1 MTTQLSLF
9 PEMEIKSN
17 KYTSVNDTYFGFEIF
32 EEILAAINERN
43 SVTED
48 NMFRAGVGSADAAV
62 RRVREEY
69 YHAILISANGGL

>member
-9 PEMEIKSN
+9 PETT
-17 KYTSVNDTYFGFEIF
+17 KYTSVNDTYFGFELF

-48 NMFRAGVGSADAAV
+48 NMFRAGVGSAEAVV
-62 RRVREEY
+62 RRIREEY
-69 YHAILISANGGL
+69 YHSILISANGGL

>member
-9 PEMEIKSN
+9 PETT
-17 KYTSVNDTYFGFEIF
+17 KYTSVDDTYFGFKLF

-48 NMFRAGVGSADAAV
+48 NMFRAGVGSAEAAV
-62 RRVREEY
+62 RRIREEY

>member
-9 PEMEIKSN
+9 PEST
-17 KYTSVNDTYFGFEIF
+17 KYTSVDDTYFGFKLF

-48 NMFRAGVGSADAAV
+48 NMFRAGVGSAESAV
-62 RRVREEY
+62 RRIREEY

>member
-9 PEMEIKSN
+9 PEST
-17 KYTSVNDTYFGFEIF
+17 KYTSVDDTYFGFKLF
-32 EEILAAINERN
+32 EEILAAINELN

-48 NMFRAGVGSADAAV
+48 NMFRAGVGSAEAAV
-62 RRVREEY
+62 RRIREEY

>member
-1 MTTQLSLF
+1 MITQLSLF
-9 PEMEIKSN
+9 PETT
-17 KYTSVNDTYFGFEIF
+17 KYTSVNDTYFGFELF

-48 NMFRAGVGSADAAV
+48 NMFRAGVGSAEAVV
-62 RRVREEY
+62 RRIREEY

>member
-9 PEMEIKSN
+9 PETT
-17 KYTSVNDTYFGFEIF
+17 KYTSVNDTYFGFELF

-48 NMFRAGVGSADAAV
+48 NMFRAGVGSAEAVV
-62 RRVREEY
+62 RRIREEY

>member
-9 PEMEIKSN
+9 PEST
-17 KYTSVNDTYFGFEIF
+17 KYTSVDDTYFGFKLF

-48 NMFRAGVGSADAAV
+48 NMFRAGVGSAEAAV
-62 RRVREEY
+62 RRIREEY

>member
-9 PEMEIKSN
+9 PEMESNSN
-17 KYTSVNDTYFGFEIF
+17 KYTSIDDTYFGFKLF

-48 NMFRAGVGSADAAV
+48 NMFRAGVGSAEAAV
-62 RRVREEY
+62 RRIREEY